1 MLSKSRTYP
10 GTFREEIP
18 SRKPTLSEAGTQQK
32 LSSSGIPHF
41 CNPFLQSTFW
51 NNINFRYQHPF
62 LSFFQK
68 SACWPSCRRFA
79 HYRMCRKNETW
90 WNMWLLW
97 SLVFVILRPHQDVWD
112 ADLRTSPVCRL
123 WWLWAKNYAVFDS
136 SLCISR
142 WQRRYLIYHHVFNAD
157 IPRLTADLLSEAT
170 CTMKSF
176 LKKRATWMEYITF
189 FTMLAT
195 NTEGF
200 QHNKM
205 NRSRKKY
212 VACPFNFACA

>member
-41 CNPFLQSTFW
+41 CSPHFETTSIFATSILFYPFF
-51 NNINFRYQHPF
+51 
-62 LSFFQK
+62 K
-68 SACWPSCRRFA
+68 SRHAGPLAAGLRTIGCVE
-79 HYRMCRKNETW
+79 KNETW

-205 NRSRKKY
+205 NRSRTKY